1 MARVLLT
8 NKRATWAK
16 QRGHDGVMR
25 GTTLVFPAP
34 VLARYSD
41 KLVDASNQMTEETR
55 KAVLKL
61 FEHPDVVE
69 HFVKRGVAMDISP
82 AAQAR
87 ILTNKLK
94 RQFEQLFNGRASV
107 WATTMADQTDAN
119 SQTSVQRSLK
129 ELSGG
134 LTLPTD
140 ALITG
145 QLNEFLTGVV
155 AENVSLI
162 KSIPSEYFM
171 KVQGA
176 VLRSITHGRGLADL
190 EPFFAD
196 QEGIT
201 RRRAHNIALDQT
213 HKTYNGLNAKRQQ
226 AVGLKNFEWIHS
238 GGSQYPRPMHVA
250 LDGRICSFANPP
262 VIDEDGTRGLPGQ
275 LINCHCTQRPVI
287 SFAEGTPQT

>member
-1 MARVLLT
+1 MARRLLT
-8 NKRATWAK
+8 NKRTTWAK

-25 GTTLVFPAP
+25 GKVLVFPAA
-34 VLARYSD
+34 VAVRYSN
-41 KLVDASNQMTEETR
+41 KLVSAANEMTETTR
-55 KAVLKL
+55 REIEKL
-61 FEHPDVVE
+61 FAHPDVVA
-69 HFVKRGVAMDISP
+69 HFVRRGVAMDISP
-82 AAQAR
+82 SSQAR

-94 RQFEQLFNGRASV
+94 SRFEQLFNSNASA
-107 WATTMADQTDAN
+107 WASTMTNQTDAA
-119 SQTSVQRSLK
+119 SQTNVQASLK
-129 ELSGG
+129 DLSGG
-134 LTLPTD
+134 LTLKTD
-140 ALITG
+140 ILTG
-145 QLNEFLTGVV
+145 SMSEFLTGVV

-190 EPFFAD
+190 VPFFAD

-201 RRRAHNIALDQT
+201 QRRANTIATDQT
-213 HKTYNGLNAKRQQ
+213 HKAYNGLNAQRQQ
-226 AVGLKNFEWIHS
+226 AVGLKQFEWIHS
-238 GGSQYPRPMHVA
+238 GGSQHPRWMHVE
-250 LDGRICSFANPP
+250 LDGKTCSFASPP